1 MTGAA
6 VSMRGISKSFS
17 GVRVL
22 EDVGFDLRQGEI
34 HGLVG
39 GNGAGKSTLMK
50 ILVGAYTLDE
60 GTFEVAGRP
69 VRFNSTHDALKAGVG
84 MVFQEFSLVP
94 TLSVAQNV
102 FLAREAR
109 SRAGLIDDRDSERRT
124 RDLFA
129 RMQVDVDP
137 RRPLD
142 ELPTVYWQLTE
153 IAKAL
158 SQDVRVMI
166 MDEPT
171 AALGKTETKQL
182 FELMRRLKER
192 GISIVYISH
201 RMEEVFEICDRI
213 TILRDGRRVL
223 TEESGKLTMADVIDQ
238 IVGRKVEQAMEW
250 KERKVASGGDMLL
263 EVRGLVTATKLRG
276 IDLELR
282 QGEIL
287 GLAGLMGSGRTELSR
302 ALFGIDQIQAGE
314 IVVRGRR
321 LSLRGPEDA
330 IAAGFALIPED
341 RRAQGL
347 ILDHTVR
354 ENLLLPALDRLS
366 RGGFVDDGAGT
377 RLAESLVKKLT
388 IRLRSVNQPIRLLSG
403 GNQQKVVI
411 AKWLATKPRILIM
424 DEPTAGV
431 DIGTKGEIVDMIR
444 AFAEAGNGVIII
456 SSELPELLAVSD
468 RVLILRDGVVDGE
481 LDRRAIHSEEQLHH
495 AVQGVS

>member
-1 MTGAA
+1 
-6 VSMRGISKSFS
+6 MRGISKSFG

-22 EDVGFDLRQGEI
+22 DAVDFDLREGEI

-60 GTFEVAGRP
+60 GTFQIAGRP
-69 VRFNSTHDALKAGVG
+69 VTFHSTHDALNAGVG

-109 SRAGLIDDRDSERRT
+109 SRAGLIDDRDSERRA
-124 RDLFA
+124 RDLFDQ
-129 RMQVDVDP
+129 MQVAVDP

-142 ELPTVYWQLTE
+142 ELSTVYWQLTE

-158 SQDVRVMI
+158 SQDAHVLI

-213 TILRDGRRVL
+213 TVLRDGRRVV
-223 TEESGKLTMADVIDQ
+223 TEESAKLTLADVIDQ

-250 KERKVASGGDMLL
+250 KEREVATSGDMLL

-282 QGEIL
+282 EGEIL
-287 GLAGLMGSGRTELSR
+287 GLAGLMGSGRTELCR
-302 ALFGIDQIQAGE
+302 ALFGIDPITSGE

-321 LSLRGPEDA
+321 LSIRGPEDA

-354 ENLLLPALDRLS
+354 ENLLLPGLDRLS

-388 IRLRSVNQPIRLLSG
+388 IRLRSVNQPVRLLSG

-411 AKWLATKPRILIM
+411 AKWLATEPRILIM

-431 DIGTKGEIVDMIR
+431 DIGTKGEIVEMIR
-444 AFAEAGNGVIII
+444 TFAEAGNGVIIV

-468 RVLILRDGVVDGE
+468 RVLILRDGLVDGE

>member
-1 MTGAA
+1 
-6 VSMRGISKSFS
+6 MRGISKSFS
-17 GVRVL
+17 GIRVL
-22 EDVGFDLRQGEI
+22 DDVDFDLCEGEI

-60 GTFEVAGRP
+60 GTFEIAGRQ
-69 VRFNSTHDALKAGVG
+69 VRFHSTHDALNAGVG

-124 RDLFA
+124 RDLFD

-142 ELPTVYWQLTE
+142 ELSTVYWQLTE

-158 SQDVRVMI
+158 SQDVRVLI

-171 AALGKTETKQL
+171 AALGKTETEQL

-213 TILRDGRRVL
+213 TVLRDGRRVL
-223 TEESGKLTMADVIDQ
+223 TEASAKLTLVDVIDQ

-250 KERKVASGGDMLL
+250 KEREVASGGDMLL
-263 EVRGLVTATKLRG
+263 EVRGLVTAKLHG
-276 IDLELR
+276 VDLALR
-282 QGEIL
+282 EGEIL
-287 GLAGLMGSGRTELSR
+287 GLAGLMGSGRSELAR
-302 ALFGIDQIQAGE
+302 ALFGIDPIESGE
-314 IVVRGRR
+314 LVVRGRR
-321 LSLRGPEDA
+321 LDIRGPEDA

-347 ILDHTVR
+347 ILDHSVR

-366 RGGFVDDGAGT
+366 RGGFVDDSGGN
-377 RLAESLVKKLT
+377 RLAESLVKKLA
-388 IRLRSVNQPIRLLSG
+388 IRLRSVNQPVRLLSG

-411 AKWLATKPRILIM
+411 AKWLATEPRILIM

-431 DIGTKGEIVDMIR
+431 DIGTKGEIVEMIR

-468 RVLILRDGVVDGE
+468 RVLILRDGRVDGE
-481 LDRRAIHSEEQLHH
+481 LERRTIHSEEQLHH

>member
-1 MTGAA
+1 
-6 VSMRGISKSFS
+6 MRGISKSFS

-22 EDVGFDLRQGEI
+22 DDVDFDLREGEI

-69 VRFNSTHDALKAGVG
+69 VKFHSTHDALEAGVG

-94 TLSVAQNV
+94 TLNVAQNV

-124 RDLFA
+124 RDLFH

-142 ELPTVYWQLTE
+142 GLPTVYWQLTE

-158 SQDVRVMI
+158 SQDVRVLI

-213 TILRDGRRVL
+213 TVLRDGRRVL
-223 TEESGKLTMADVIDQ
+223 TKESVELTLAEVIDE

-250 KERKVASGGDMLL
+250 KERDVASGGDMLL
-263 EVRGLVTATKLRG
+263 EVRGLTTAAKLRG

-282 QGEIL
+282 QGEIV
-287 GLAGLMGSGRTELSR
+287 GLAGLMGSGRTELAR
-302 ALFGIDQIQAGE
+302 ALFGIDPIQSGA

-321 LSLRGPEDA
+321 LSIRGPEDA

-347 ILDHTVR
+347 VLDHTVR

-366 RGGFVDDGAGT
+366 RGGFVDDGTGT

-388 IRLRSVNQPIRLLSG
+388 IRLRSVSQPVRLLSG

-411 AKWLATKPRILIM
+411 AKWLATEPQILLM

-431 DIGTKGEIVDMIR
+431 DIGTKGEIVEMIR

-468 RVLILRDGVVDGE
+468 RVLVLRDGRVDAE

>member
-1 MTGAA
+1 LDAAA

-22 EDVGFDLRQGEI
+22 DDVDFDLREGEI

-60 GTFEVAGRP
+60 GTFQVGGRP
-69 VRFNSTHDALKAGVG
+69 VRFDSTHDALNAGVG

-109 SRAGLIDDRDSERRT
+109 SRIGLIDDRDSERRA
-124 RDLFA
+124 RDLFD

-137 RRPLD
+137 RRQLD
-142 ELPTVYWQLTE
+142 ELSTVYWQLTE

-158 SQDVRVMI
+158 SQDVHVLI

-182 FELMRRLKER
+182 FELLRRLKER
-192 GISIVYISH
+192 GISMVYISH

-213 TILRDGRRVL
+213 TVLRDGRRVL
-223 TEESGKLTMADVIDQ
+223 TEESAKLTLARVIDQ

-250 KERKVASGGDMLL
+250 KEREVANGGDMLL
-263 EVRGLVTATKLRG
+263 EVRGLVTAKLRG
-276 IDLELR
+276 VDVELR
-282 QGEIL
+282 EGEIL

-302 ALFGIDQIQAGE
+302 ALFGIDPIESGE
-314 IVVRGRR
+314 IVLGGRR
-321 LSLRGPEDA
+321 LSIRGPEDA

-354 ENLLLPALDRLS
+354 ENLLLPALDRVS
-366 RGGFVDDGAGT
+366 RRGFVDDGAGT

-388 IRLRSVNQPIRLLSG
+388 IRLRSVNQPVRLLSG

-411 AKWLATKPRILIM
+411 AKWLATEPRILIM

-431 DIGTKGEIVDMIR
+431 DIGTKGEIVEMIR

-468 RVLILRDGVVDGE
+468 RVLILRDGLVDGE

>member
-1 MTGAA
+1 
-6 VSMRGISKSFS
+6 MRGISKSFS

-22 EDVGFDLRQGEI
+22 DDVDFDLREGEI

-69 VRFNSTHDALKAGVG
+69 VKFHSTHDALEAGVG

-94 TLSVAQNV
+94 TLNVAQNV

-124 RDLFA
+124 RDLFH

-142 ELPTVYWQLTE
+142 GLPTVYWQLTE

-158 SQDVRVMI
+158 SQDVRVLI

-213 TILRDGRRVL
+213 TVLRDGRRVL
-223 TEESGKLTMADVIDQ
+223 TKESVELTLAEVIDE

-250 KERKVASGGDMLL
+250 KERDVASGGDMLL
-263 EVRGLVTATKLRG
+263 EVRGLTTAAKLRG

-282 QGEIL
+282 QGEIV
-287 GLAGLMGSGRTELSR
+287 GLAGLMGSGRTELAR
-302 ALFGIDQIQAGE
+302 ALFGIDPIQSGE

-321 LSLRGPEDA
+321 LSIRGPEDA

-347 ILDHTVR
+347 VLDHTVR

-388 IRLRSVNQPIRLLSG
+388 IRLRSVSQPVRLLSG

-411 AKWLATKPRILIM
+411 AKWLATEPQILLM

-431 DIGTKGEIVDMIR
+431 DIGTKGEIVEMIR

-468 RVLILRDGVVDGE
+468 RVLVLRDGRVDAE
-481 LDRRAIHSEEQLHH
+481 LDRRTIHSEEQLHH

>member
-1 MTGAA
+1 
-6 VSMRGISKSFS
+6 
-17 GVRVL
+17 
-22 EDVGFDLRQGEI
+22 
-34 HGLVG
+34 
-39 GNGAGKSTLMK
+39 MK

-60 GTFEVAGRP
+60 GTFQVAGRP
-69 VRFNSTHDALKAGVG
+69 VRFDSTHDALNAGVG

-109 SRAGLIDDRDSERRT
+109 SRAGLIDDRDSERRA
-124 RDLFA
+124 RDLFG
-129 RMQVDVDP
+129 RMQVAVDP

-142 ELPTVYWQLTE
+142 ELSTVYWQLTE

-158 SQDVRVMI
+158 SQDVRVLI

-192 GISIVYISH
+192 GIAMVYISH

-213 TILRDGRRVL
+213 TVLRDGRRVL
-223 TEESGKLTMADVIDQ
+223 TEASVKLTLADVIDQ

-250 KERKVASGGDMLL
+250 KQREVATGGEMLL

-276 IDLELR
+276 VDLELR
-282 QGEIL
+282 EGEIL

-302 ALFGIDQIQAGE
+302 ALFGIDPIASGE

-321 LSLRGPEDA
+321 LSIRGPEDA

-347 ILDHTVR
+347 ILDHSVR

-366 RGGFVDDGAGT
+366 RGGFVDDGAGK
-377 RLAESLVKKLT
+377 RLAEALVKKLT
-388 IRLRSVNQPIRLLSG
+388 IRLRSVNQPVRLLSG
-403 GNQQKVVI
+403 GNQQTVVI
-411 AKWLATKPRILIM
+411 AKWLATEPRILIM

-431 DIGTKGEIVDMIR
+431 DIGTKGEIVEMIR
-444 AFAEAGNGVIII
+444 AFVEAGNGVIII

-468 RVLILRDGVVDGE
+468 RVLILRDGLVDRE
-481 LDRRAIHSEEQLHH
+481 LDRRAIHSEEQLHR

>member
-1 MTGAA
+1 
-6 VSMRGISKSFS
+6 MRFHS
-17 GVRVL
+17 
-22 EDVGFDLRQGEI
+22 
-34 HGLVG
+34 
-39 GNGAGKSTLMK
+39 
-50 ILVGAYTLDE
+50 
-60 GTFEVAGRP
+60 P
-69 VRFNSTHDALKAGVG
+69 HDARDAGVG

-94 TLSVAQNV
+94 TLTVAQNV
-102 FLAREAR
+102 FLTREAR
-109 SRAGLIDDRDSERRT
+109 GFGGLIDDRESERRT
-124 RDLFA
+124 RELF
-129 RMQVDVDP
+129 RTMEVDVDP

-158 SQDVRVMI
+158 SQDVRVLI

-213 TILRDGRRVL
+213 TVLRDGRRVL
-223 TEESGKLTMADVIDQ
+223 TQESGTLTLADVIDQ

-250 KERKVASGGDMLL
+250 KEREPASGGHTLL
-263 EVRGLVTATKLRG
+263 EVRGLVTGTKLRG
-276 IDLELR
+276 VDLELR
-282 QGEIL
+282 EGEIL
-287 GLAGLMGSGRTELSR
+287 GLAGLMGSGRTELCR
-302 ALFGIDQIQAGE
+302 ALFGIDPIQSGE
-314 IVVRGRR
+314 VLVRGRR
-321 LSLRGPEDA
+321 RSIRGPEDA

-347 ILDHTVR
+347 ILDHSVR

-388 IRLRSVNQPIRLLSG
+388 IRLRSVSQPVRLLSG

-411 AKWLATKPRILIM
+411 AKWLATEPRILIM

-431 DIGTKGEIVDMIR
+431 DIGTKGEIVEMIR

-456 SSELPELLAVSD
+456 
-468 RVLILRDGVVDGE
+468 
-481 LDRRAIHSEEQLHH
+481 
-495 AVQGVS
+495 

>member
-1 MTGAA
+1 
-6 VSMRGISKSFS
+6 MRGISKSFS

-22 EDVGFDLRQGEI
+22 EDVDFDLHEGEI

-60 GTFEVAGRP
+60 GTFQVAGRP
-69 VRFNSTHDALKAGVG
+69 VRFDSTHDALNAGVG

-109 SRAGLIDDRDSERRT
+109 SRAGLIDDRDSERRA
-124 RDLFA
+124 RDLFG
-129 RMQVDVDP
+129 RMQVAVDP

-142 ELPTVYWQLTE
+142 ELSTVYWQLTE

-158 SQDVRVMI
+158 SQDVRVLI

-192 GISIVYISH
+192 GISMVYISH

-213 TILRDGRRVL
+213 TVLRDGRRVL
-223 TEESGKLTMADVIDQ
+223 TEASVKLTLADVIDQ

-250 KERKVASGGDMLL
+250 KQREVATGGEMLL

-276 IDLELR
+276 VDLELR
-282 QGEIL
+282 EGEIL

-302 ALFGIDQIQAGE
+302 ALFGIDPIASGE

-321 LSLRGPEDA
+321 LSIRGPEDA

-347 ILDHTVR
+347 ILDHSVR

-366 RGGFVDDGAGT
+366 RGGFVDDGAGK
-377 RLAESLVKKLT
+377 RLAEALVKKLT
-388 IRLRSVNQPIRLLSG
+388 IRLRSVNQPVRLLSG

-411 AKWLATKPRILIM
+411 AKWLATEPRILIM

-431 DIGTKGEIVDMIR
+431 DIGTKGEIVEMIR
-444 AFAEAGNGVIII
+444 AFVEAGNGVIII

-468 RVLILRDGVVDGE
+468 RVLILRDGLVDRE
-481 LDRRAIHSEEQLHH
+481 LDRRAIHSEEQLHR